1 MYLFQEFHGSPDPSQ
16 SGSGK
21 QVFQMP
27 KAMYGRHLIQTT
39 VLSYSMSL
47 AAAISTPVS
56 LVIAHSVQ
64 WEQTR
69 HLLQTLSQEHLFW
82 AMNLRSRLF
91 HRVDPPTSRISKPSF
106 PAQGHQGIES
116 RRFHRSVY
124 IWIWQWPAEIPSRSQ
139 WHVPP
144 WSPGTQDDLNVLRK
158 REVHLLVIC
167 GQEIICCTFTA
178 NKN

>member
-1 MYLFQEFHGSPDPSQ
+1 MMYLFQEFHGSPDPSQ

-69 HLLQTLSQEHLFW
+69 HLLQTLSQEHLF
-82 AMNLRSRLF
+82 
-91 HRVDPPTSRISKPSF
+91 
-106 PAQGHQGIES
+106 
-116 RRFHRSVY
+116 
-124 IWIWQWPAEIPSRSQ
+124 
-139 WHVPP
+139 
-144 WSPGTQDDLNVLRK
+144 
-158 REVHLLVIC
+158 
-167 GQEIICCTFTA
+167 
-178 NKN
+178 